1 VQPGT
6 YHEQQRRQ
14 HELRALA
21 TTDAWRPR
29 VIGVASAGA
38 GLGTTAYFSDEE
50 SFTDNR
56 LEAGTLALNVEQ
68 KVVRINQDGIGPD
81 ELRYFH
87 DDDANGEAHVPEEI
101 EIVDAK
107 PGDEYEFCWH
117 VEIEGNPGFA
127 KVCFDADE
135 QTGYEAGNVS
145 ADDLHNVDDN
155 DDMVTI
161 GEAANATA
169 TLKLADETEVVIY
182 ENGLNGLFGALG
194 SCIAVPAG
202 EEEFCHQ
209 PGEPVELCVE
219 IEIPTDVG
227 NELQG
232 AVSTFGVNFH
242 AEQCRHNDLGS
253 FLGQEADTAVGEGF
267 LTVEESFAQS
277 SMTARGRFGAG
288 GGPQTWEV
296 GIWESTQTDDETDY
310 AWQDGET
317 VPFSFEYD
325 ADADESTFDLD
336 GAVVTASGGEPQ
348 GRMGIMAKAD
358 DATIEVE
365 NLELVDD
372 AGTSISLV
380 GPDGVTATN
389 DGSGRDLRYLVA
401 NTSPALLADGFTLT
415 GDVTVTLG
423 SDYDT
428 DAEEGVAF
436 DVVIE

>member
-1 VQPGT
+1 MTDKNNIGLS
-6 YHEQQRRQ
+6 RR
-14 HELRALA
+14 HVLGG
-21 TTDAWRPR
+21 
-29 VIGVASAGA
+29 IGAIGIASAGA
-38 GLGTTAYFSDEE
+38 GLGTSAYFSDQEN
-50 SFTDNR
+50 FAGNT
-56 LEAGTLALNVEQ
+56 LTAGTLALNVEQ
-68 KVVRINQDGIGPD
+68 KVVRVNQDGIGPD
-81 ELRYFH
+81 QLEYFSAE
-87 DDDANGEAHVPEEI
+87 DDSGEAVVTD
-101 EIVDAK
+101 EIVIEDAK

-135 QTGYEAGNVS
+135 QTGYEAENVS
-145 ADDLHNVDDN
+145 ADDLYDIDDN

-169 TLKLADETEVVIY
+169 TLTLADETEDVIY
-182 ENGLNGLFGALG
+182 ENSLDGLFGALG

-209 PGEPVELCVE
+209 PEEAVELCVE

-232 AVSTFGVNFH
+232 AESTFAVDFH

-277 SMTARGRFGAG
+277 SMTARGRFGDG

-296 GIWESTQTDDETDY
+296 GIWESTQTDEDTNY
-310 AWQDGET
+310 TWQDGET

-325 ADADESTFDLD
+325 GDADESTFDLD
-336 GAVVTASGGEPQ
+336 GSVVTASGGEPQ

-365 NLELVDD
+365 NLGLVDD
-372 AGTSISLV
+372 SGASISLV
-380 GPDGVTATN
+380 GPDGVTASN

-401 NTSPALLADGFTLT
+401 NTSPALLADGFTLS

-423 SDYDT
+423 GGHGGGDES
-428 DAEEGVAF
+428 VAF